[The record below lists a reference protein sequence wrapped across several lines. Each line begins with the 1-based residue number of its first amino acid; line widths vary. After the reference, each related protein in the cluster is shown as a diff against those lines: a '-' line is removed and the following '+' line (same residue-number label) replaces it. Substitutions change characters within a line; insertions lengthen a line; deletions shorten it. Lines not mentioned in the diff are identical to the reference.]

1 MDRWGAWT
9 KRAGRLAGELA
20 QAQAG
25 LVELTRELLAGSGW
39 AGDGVKSPEHW
50 LQVYAGVSAGQ
61 ARALV
66 RVAERG
72 AGLEPV
78 TGLMAQG
85 RMTLDQAMPIAEHVP
100 DRSVAEVARLGEVLT
115 VSQLRRVTARYPF
128 ERVQPARE
136 EPRSTLAQ
144 QPTELVMS
152 SFGGRFTLRFST
164 TAVEGALVEQA
175 IREAKDSL
183 FTAGNPRVSLAEGL
197 VEVAARSLRGV
208 SSGSRRELYKVVLH
222 LSTDGSGWVQE
233 KGAVPGVL
241 LDRYTCGG
249 SVKPVWETQS
259 VPVAVGRSLRIVP
272 DRTRVLVEDRDRGC
286 RYPGCG
292 VGGFLENHHLVHW
305 KDGGPTDP
313 DNLVSLCPLHH
324 RQVHLG
330 EYSISGDPG
339 RVDGLVFTGGS
350 GRVGKYI
357 GYGMPKQPL
366 RVVAGRPEPIR
377 VGIRGERLDLGA
389 VYFNTAEHPEPQ
401 PPESPGAPGAG
412 PEPPAPPGSDRI
424 PA

>member
-72 AGLEPV
+72 AGLE
-78 TGLMAQG
+78 
-85 RMTLDQAMPIAEHVP
+85 
-100 DRSVAEVARLGEVLT
+100 
-115 VSQLRRVTARYPF
+115 
-128 ERVQPARE
+128 
-136 EPRSTLAQ
+136 
-144 QPTELVMS
+144 
-152 SFGGRFTLRFST
+152 
-164 TAVEGALVEQA
+164 
-175 IREAKDSL
+175 
-183 FTAGNPRVSLAEGL
+183 
-197 VEVAARSLRGV
+197 
-208 SSGSRRELYKVVLH
+208 
-222 LSTDGSGWVQE
+222 
-233 KGAVPGVL
+233 
-241 LDRYTCGG
+241 
-249 SVKPVWETQS
+249 PVWETQS

-366 RVVAGRPEPIR
+366 RVLAGRPEPIR

-389 VYFNTAEHPEPQ
+389 VYFNSAEHPVDPEP
-401 PPESPGAPGAG
+401 PPPGAQPGAG
-412 PEPPAPPGSDRI
+412 PEPPAPPGTDRA
-424 PA
+424 PAA